1 MKNLLI
7 ICLSFF
13 VSSCA
18 SSYVTFENIE
28 EAQKAYQQ
36 IFVVSIFNDINL
48 KTLNRETY
56 NDYFRDNINNIEN
69 MDSRKIMENCI
80 YDKIAN
86 SRTLLTRSSQEFKV
100 NVDINY
106 SDFMQKLKESDCSA
120 ILVVNQTS
128 YYYDVS
134 ERINSYGEIKKSESP
149 NAVFHAYLVDA
160 KSLQPVWV
168 GKIYSSGTSWDYAE
182 TIYNSM
188 SKRLNKRLIK
198 DHFLMPPLV
207 IHKYKY

>member
-7 ICLSFF
+7 ICLSIF

-18 SSYVTFENIE
+18 SSYISFENIE
-28 EAQKAYQQ
+28 QSKKAYQQ
-36 IFVVSIFNDINL
+36 IFVVSLFNDINL
-48 KTLNRETY
+48 KTLNETTY
-56 NDYFRDNINNIEN
+56 DTYFRDNINNIAD

-86 SRTLLTRSSQEFKV
+86 SRTLLTKSTDKFKV
-100 NVDINY
+100 NVDVNY
-106 SDFMQKLKESDCSA
+106 SDFMHTLKESQCKA

-128 YYYDVS
+128 YYYEVS
-134 ERINSYGEIKKSESP
+134 ERITSNGEIRKSESP
-149 NAVFHAYLVDA
+149 NAVFHAYLVDV
-160 KSLQPVWV
+160 KSLKPIWV
-168 GKIYSSGTSWDYAE
+168 GKISSSGTSWDYAG

-198 DHFLMPPLV
+198 EHFLMPPLV
-207 IHKYKY
+207 IHKY